1 MKKSKIVAIVVAI
14 VLVGVGLLIGAIGL
28 HALGYDFTKLNL
40 FEYYTET
47 AIVEEDFSNIE
58 IDIDT
63 ADVRFV
69 LTDDDTCKVVYN
81 ETEKTEY
88 VVTVEG
94 GTLKIRFEDH
104 RKWYDYI
111 GIFFESEKMTVYLPR
126 AEYENVSFKSD
137 TGDLSLSG
145 MTLQS
150 LTVNVRTGDVSLSG
164 LNLQSLTV
172 QSTTGDVALS
182 ALNVQSALN
191 ITTDTGDVECESV
204 NCQSLQI
211 RVDTGDIE
219 LAGVIASQTMT
230 IKSDTAPTKF
240 RITTLN
246 TTKDATL
253 IRKDSFSSRS
263 LSLTRK
269 MARVYCKFPITGSSP
284 TKPRLLNITPRITPK
299 ATSVHS
305 RYLFLMFFM
314 AAKFR
319 RMLTI
324 FCAQAL

>member
-14 VLVGVGLLIGAIGL
+14 VLVSVGLLIGEIGL

-104 RKWYDYI
+104 RKWYDHI

-230 IKSDTAPTKF
+230 IKSDTGDVELD
-240 RITTLN
+240 RC
-246 TTKDATL
+246 DAA
-253 IRKDSFSSRS
+253 S
-263 LSLTRK
+263 LDIQTS
-269 MARVYCKFPITGSSP
+269 TGDVSG
-284 TKPRLLNITPRITPK
+284 RLLTPK
-299 ATSVHS
+299 RYDADASTGDIRVPQSQEGGVCRIRTSSGDIHFS
-305 RYLFLMFFM
+305 
-314 AAKFR
+314 
-319 RMLTI
+319 
-324 FCAQAL
+324 